1 MTNSLF
7 HSVKYKKNS
16 DYKTEN
22 ISKSFKEYDEGK

>member
-7 HSVKYKKNS
+7 HSVKYKNS